1 MYDAIL
7 FDLDGT
13 LLGLDND
20 HFVNIYFKAL
30 GQKLSPWYPDGEII
44 PLIVQATEAMIKA
57 KGDRGLLCDVFRDAS
72 GRRRT

>member
-20 HFVNIYFKAL
+20 HFVNLYFKAL
-30 GQKLSPWYPDGEII
+30 GQKLSPWYPEGEII
-44 PLIVQATEAMIKA
+44 PLIVQATEAMMKA
-57 KGDRGLLCDVFRDAS
+57 REYDEQLALQQMQQQQQ
-72 GRRRT
+72 